1 MNGVT
6 LLCKWVFMLLLSM
19 QYKQMECDNAKDFF
33 HIPYPLKKLDLL
45 PIPDFAAGAMENWG
59 CVTFR
64 EVDVLIDEKTASI
77 ANKKRV
83 SLVVSHEIAHM
94 VSQMETLQK

>member
-1 MNGVT
+1 M
-6 LLCKWVFMLLLSM
+6 
-19 QYKQMECDNAKDFF
+19 D
-33 HIPYPLKKLDLL
+33 YPLKKLDLL

-64 EVDVLIDEKTASI
+64 EVDLLIDEKTASV

-94 VSQMETLQK
+94 VGEDGVVHRSGSATW

>member
-1 MNGVT
+1 
-6 LLCKWVFMLLLSM
+6 MLSHST
-19 QYKQMECDNAKDFF
+19 QYTQYGCDHSQDFF
-33 HIPYPLKKLDLL
+33 HVPYPLKKLDLL

-77 ANKKRV
+77 GNKKRV
-83 SLVVSHEIAHM
+83 AVVVSHEIAHM
-94 VSQMETLQK
+94 VIMK